1 MSARRVGVLAL
12 QGGVVEHARMVEAL
26 GSQAVPVR
34 RPGDLTRL
42 DALILPG
49 GESTTLL
56 RLLDAFGLTQALADA
71 ARGLPTLGT
80 CAGLILLARLGVLDV
95 DVERNAFGPQVDSA
109 EAVLP
114 WRGGRVRA
122 AFIRAPRVARVG
134 DGVEVLSTW
143 TDPRQPDEPASVVGV
158 EQMSGTGGA
167 GGAGGRI
174 IGVAFH
180 PELTGDTTIHREL
193 LA

>member
-1 MSARRVGVLAL
+1 MSRRVGVLAL
-12 QGGVVEHARMVEAL
+12 QGGVVEHARMVEEL
-26 GSQAVPVR
+26 RSEAVLVR
-34 RPGDLTRL
+34 RAGDLDRL

-49 GESTTLL
+49 GESTALL
-56 RLLDAFGLTQALADA
+56 RLLAAFDLTRALADT
-71 ARGLPTLGT
+71 ARAVPTLGT

-114 WRGGRVRA
+114 WRGGQVRA
-122 AFIRAPRVARVG
+122 ALIRAPRITRMG
-134 DGVEVLSTW
+134 EGVEALSTW
-143 TDPRQPDEPASVVGV
+143 TDPRRPDEAPSVVGV
-158 EQMSGTGGA
+158 EQT
-167 GGAGGRI
+167 GAGGRI